1 MARRILRE
9 LRIDELSLYHQS
21 TWRLVFQKGFKWEMD
36 VVSWKGKKLCPLKKH
51 HLLIPFIHKF
61 RHQKGLSKEDPFC
74 VYILHDED
82 SEQNKNHQRKKIL
95 IFVWYFRVLFDLIAL
110 FCFASVVHWLAC
122 RPGTKEKLDSP
133 SSQVREVD
141 AIVLAKYGKTN
152 FNRIAQWRTKPL
164 PSIIKLMKIENKTKI
179 TKERGSWFL
188 FGIFVFY
195 FIWLPCFASLQLCTG
210 WLADQGPR
218 RR

>member
-1 MARRILRE
+1 MGNGRGL
-9 LRIDELSLYHQS
+9 L
-21 TWRLVFQKGFKWEMD
+21 
-36 VVSWKGKKLCPLKKH
+36 KGKNLCQLKKH

-61 RHQKGLSKEDPFC
+61 RYQKGLSKEDPFC

-82 SEQNKNHQRKKIL
+82 SEQNKNHQRMKIL
-95 IFVWYFRVLFDLIAL
+95 IFVWYFRVLFYLIAL
-110 FCFASVVHWLAC
+110 FCFASVVHWLAS
-122 RPGTKEKLDSP
+122 RPGTNETLDSP

-141 AIVLAKYGKTN
+141 AIVLGKYGKTN
-152 FNRIAQWRTKPL
+152 FKRIGHWRTKPL
-164 PSIIKLMKIENKTKI
+164 PSIIMMKIVNKTKI
-179 TKERGSWFL
+179 TKEWRYWFL